1 MEPKGSPMDFSD
13 KSYWNFANGGG
24 YTGEREREVVGP
36 CVGEKEIK

>member
-24 YTGEREREVVGP
+24 YTGERERER
-36 CVGEKEIK
+36 EK